1 MVIQISLKQV
11 VTKGKIPYI
20 CCFFDNIKPL
30 QEEGCWCPITL
41 GFARHQSHYNG
52 SRLRVW
58 RREKKRTPFSPHVP
72 GGFFF
77 QGEGRRNIQSK

>member
-41 GFARHQSHYNG
+41 GFARHQSHYSG
-52 SRLRVW
+52 SRFACLEE
-58 RREKKRTPFSPHVP
+58 REKKNSL
-72 GGFFF
+72 
-77 QGEGRRNIQSK
+77 